1 MPRPH
6 DGTTCE
12 TLAVRIEALVDGE
25 LEAAEKASLTRHF
38 AVCPDCARQYRLAL
52 VIRHELQAMPE
63 LDAPAHLLDSAV
75 ELSRQQPSSRGSWT
89 RYLQLPRPAWIA
101 LGAAAAVLLSILV
114 LVLDPTPIASTRSA
128 EVERATEEARL
139 ALAYL
144 DKVTHRAARDLSED
158 VVKRRVVEPVT
169 RGLTRS
175 LNPEAAQSHDSGPV
189 SDCRLPHDTTRSS

>member
-52 VIRHELQAMPE
+52 AIRHELQAMPE

-114 LVLDPTPIASTRSA
+114 LVLETQVARP
-128 EVERATEEARL
+128 VETLGVTTLLDLDEGL
-139 ALAYL
+139 GGALGIP
-144 DKVTHRAARDLSED
+144 VIPVHDLI
-158 VVKRRVVEPVT
+158 P
-169 RGLTRS
+169 G
-175 LNPEAAQSHDSGPV
+175 
-189 SDCRLPHDTTRSS
+189 DT